1 MTDWTSA
8 ASAGLVACDT
18 CELLCRVPQTAT
30 ARHYFCPCCG
40 ARLHRRYPGSLQKT
54 WALLIAA
61 MLLYIPANT
70 LPVMS
75 VVYLGQGEPA
85 TILGGVMQLI
95 QEGMWPLAL
104 IVFVA
109 SIFVPL
115 LKMVVLLWLLVS
127 VHRHSSFRPVERTR
141 FYRVTE
147 FIGRWSM
154 VDIFVIAILVA
165 LVKFGALANV
175 EPGAGSVSFA
185 AVVVLTMF
193 AAHTFDPRLIWDCAD
208 D

>member
-1 MTDWTSA
+1 MTEWISA
-8 ASAGLVACDT
+8 ARVDLVSCDT
-18 CELLCRVPQTAT
+18 CEALCRRPRTP
-30 ARHYFCPCCG
+30 ARQRCPCCG
-40 ARLHRRYPGSLQKT
+40 ARLHSRYPHSLQKT

-61 MLLYIPANT
+61 ILLYVPANT

-75 VVYLGQGEPA
+75 IVYLGQGEPA

-115 LKMVVLLWLLVS
+115 LKMIVLLWLLVS
-127 VHRHSSFRPVERTR
+127 VHLHSPFRPDDRTR

-193 AAHTFDPRLIWDCAD
+193 AAHTFDPRLIWDSSD

>member
-1 MTDWTSA
+1 MNRPPTA
-8 ASAGLVACDT
+8 AGAGLIACEVCDT
-18 CELLCRVPQTAT
+18 L
-30 ARHYFCPCCG
+30 ARARRDPHVSQYCPRCG
-40 ARLHRRYPGSLQKT
+40 ARLFSRIPHSLQKT

-61 MLLYIPANT
+61 MLLYVPANT

-75 VVYLGQGEPA
+75 IVYLGKGEPS
-85 TILGGVMQLI
+85 TILEGVMQLI

-115 LKMVVLLWLLVS
+115 LKMLALLALLIS
-127 VHRHSSFRPVERTR
+127 VHLRSSWRPADRTR

-154 VDIFVIAILVA
+154 VDIFVIAILA
-165 LVKFGALANV
+165 SLVQFGALADI

-185 AVVVLTMF
+185 AVVVATMF
-193 AAHTFDPRLIWDCAD
+193 AAHSFDPRLIWDHAGE
-208 D
+208 